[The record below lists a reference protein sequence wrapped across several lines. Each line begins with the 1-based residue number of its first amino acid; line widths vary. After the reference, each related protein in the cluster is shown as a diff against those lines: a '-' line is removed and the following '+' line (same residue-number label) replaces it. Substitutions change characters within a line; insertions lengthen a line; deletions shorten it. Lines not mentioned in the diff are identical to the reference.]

1 MPSETGIIIA
11 LRRRSPIE
19 VAGRRVHDLGI
30 AAEVASA
37 AADGFAASFVRL
49 HVMTDRRRLNRARRR
64 LARALVAR
72 GASPADATWY
82 ARREWPR

>member
-19 VAGRRVHDLGI
+19 VAGQRVHDLGI

-37 AADGFAASFVRL
+37 AADGFAARFRDYALDKARL
-49 HVMTDRRRLNRARRR
+49 GT
-64 LARALVAR
+64 
-72 GASPADATWY
+72 
-82 ARREWPR
+82 